1 MSVLEQIS
9 NEFVQTYIGLHRLLS
24 VFLFASKIF
33 ITGTFFIAELSS
45 NMPYSCT
52 SEIKFALIEVI
63 CNLPSLRSFFLSHP
77 HSLKFSPRF
86 LHFNILPHPY
96 SHLYLIEKRITVEP
110 VLSIHQR
117 GMTAW
122 QLHTGWPLCRFHRI
136 RVLWITIKR
145 MSFYAT
151 IGHFMYRNY
160 LTNTIE
166 SIWAVPL

>member
-1 MSVLEQIS
+1 MCSISIFSMSVLEQIS

-33 ITGTFFIAELSS
+33 ITGIFFIAELSS

-110 VLSIHQR
+110 VLSCYVGSTEYGYYEKQ
-117 GMTAW
+117 
-122 QLHTGWPLCRFHRI
+122 
-136 RVLWITIKR
+136 
-145 MSFYAT
+145 
-151 IGHFMYRNY
+151 
-160 LTNTIE
+160 
-166 SIWAVPL
+166 